1 MTYYPLTNFFFDSL
15 VKLLDIL
22 KVERMMKLSQADNHD
37 SARHET
43 IDSQFT
49 SKYFNNV
56 VIKNL
61 DELLS
66 FQNLNF
72 SSQCEFKFHGNFM
85 ETKVPLE
92 IEEAPKAAS
101 MESSWACF
109 SIFSYIS
116 LKDLLWFYSLLML
129 ERKLVF
135 LSKNLYLLTGTL
147 SVLHS
152 LMKPFRYPFPLVFNL
167 PEVLMVI
174 CDAPGAAL
182 IGINKN
188 EGYLKDADLVGSYPS
203 CIYICL
209 DEERV
214 YIQNKEQVDTPS
226 LGSLEKALLA
236 SYIKVNPSLLRSFV
250 PNKKLMGKF
259 SQQRTI
265 KYDGKPEEKVKS
277 LEILDT
283 FGKKIQEKITNHLPE
298 NPTYESPGVIYFLKN

>member
-1 MTYYPLTNFFFDSL
+1 
-15 VKLLDIL
+15 
-22 KVERMMKLSQADNHD
+22 MKLSQTDNND
-37 SARHET
+37 LARHET

-61 DELLS
+61 DDLLL

-72 SSQCEFKFHGNFM
+72 ASQCEFKLHGNFM

-92 IEEAPKAAS
+92 IEEAPKASS

-152 LMKPFRYPFPLVFNL
+152 LMKPFRYPFPLIFNL
-167 PEVLMVI
+167 PEVLTVL

-182 IGINKN
+182 IGINKG
-188 EGYLKDADLVGSYPS
+188 EEYLKESDLIGNYPS

-214 YIQNKEQVDTPS
+214 YIQNKEQIDTPN
-226 LGSLEKALLA
+226 LGSLEKPLLT
-236 SYIKVNPSLLRSFV
+236 SYIKVNPSLMRSFV
-250 PNKKLMGKF
+250 PNKKLMEKF
-259 SQQRTI
+259 SQQRLI
-265 KYDGKPEEKVKS
+265 KYDGKPEEKIQS

-283 FGKKIQEKITNHLPE
+283 FAKKIQEKITSHLPE
-298 NPTYESPGVIYFLKN
+298 SPIFDPQSPEVISSFLFAETNFYS